1 MGKKPSNTLP
11 HSTIVSARL
20 PDLGTLWAHDK
31 HGLVLLTN
39 IRRLAGTYHGEIL
52 YRFHVYR
59 LNDAFHTE
67 GIFSVSDWD
76 TQFTLV
82 SDATH

>member
-1 MGKKPSNTLP
+1 METTSSSIAQSETDTYP
-11 HSTIVSARL
+11 L
-20 PDLGTLWAHDK
+20 PDLGTMWEHPK

-39 IRRLAGTYHGEIL
+39 IRRLSGTYYGEIL

-59 LNDAFHTE
+59 LKDAFHTE

-76 TQFTLV
+76 TQFV
-82 SDATH
+82 RIA

>member
-1 MGKKPSNTLP
+1 MAEKQSPRVTTSETDTYP
-11 HSTIVSARL
+11 L
-20 PDLGTLWAHDK
+20 PDLGTMWEHPK

-39 IRRLAGTYHGEIL
+39 IRRLSSTYYGEIL

-59 LNDAFHTE
+59 LKDAFHTE

-82 SDATH
+82 A

>member
-1 MGKKPSNTLP
+1 METTSSSITQSETDTYP
-11 HSTIVSARL
+11 L
-20 PDLGTLWAHDK
+20 PDLGTMWEHPK

-39 IRRLAGTYHGEIL
+39 IRRLAGTYYGEIL

-76 TQFTLV
+76 TQFARV
-82 SDATH
+82 A